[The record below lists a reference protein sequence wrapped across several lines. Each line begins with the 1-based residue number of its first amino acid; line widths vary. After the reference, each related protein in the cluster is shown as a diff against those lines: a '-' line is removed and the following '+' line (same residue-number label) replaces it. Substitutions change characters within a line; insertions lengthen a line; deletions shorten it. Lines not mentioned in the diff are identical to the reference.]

1 MKDNA
6 SSFGALATTAYANRS
21 RSKSLP
27 PMQNGEVER
36 LVADF
41 LATRDI
47 AACPARYAAPVEQRR
62 RSALLTMRPYIAAT
76 ATAVGLLALWAAL
89 VPFMA

>member
-1 MKDNA
+1 MKDKA

-21 RSKSLP
+21 RSKSL

-62 RSALLTMRPYIAAT
+62 RSALVTMRPYIAAT
-76 ATAVGLLALWAAL
+76 ATAVGLLAVWAAL

>member
-1 MKDNA
+1 MKDEA
-6 SSFGALATTAYANRS
+6 SFVGAPATKAYANRS

-27 PMQNGEVER
+27 PMQNGEVEH
-36 LVADF
+36 LVANF

-47 AACPARYAAPVEQRR
+47 PACPARYAAPLEQRR
-62 RSALLTMRPYIAAT
+62 QSALVTMRPYIAAT